1 MATSPASASD
11 RVLTVLAEGLE
22 VAMPGRGAPSGVDA
36 RRAAGVLLLVV
47 IAAVGLRA
55 GGAFSAAGSHAILGM
70 SGQVLY
76 WALAVTEA
84 ILFVAGLILFAFR
97 LIWLR
102 KAGHALPERKRRSI
116 WWLLLLPFMVY
127 GLTRTIAVLRAHGIG
142 PHRASHGAAHTGGGG
157 AVHHTGGSSWPVLV
171 LFIVVALGAAAIT
184 VYRRRRYR
192 VTLAE
197 RGPVPAPEP
206 LAEALAAGAQALRE
220 DPDPRTA
227 IIACYAAME
236 RSLANAGSPADAA
249 DTPAEVLARATAGG
263 LVSSSCAGTLTGLFR
278 RARYSRHPMTEDD
291 RTTAMEALAQVRADL
306 GETAGVGQT

>member
-55 GGAFSAAGSHAILGM
+55 GGAFSAAGSRAILGM
-70 SGQVLY
+70 SGHVLY
-76 WALAVTEA
+76 WALVVTEA
-84 ILFVAGLILFAFR
+84 ILFVAGLILYILR

-102 KAGHALPERKRRSI
+102 KAGKGPPERKRRSI

-127 GLTRTIAVLRAHGIG
+127 GLSRTIAVLRAHGIG
-142 PHRASHGAAHTGGGG
+142 PHRAAHGAASAGGGG

-171 LFIVVALGAAAIT
+171 LFIVVALVAAAVS
-184 VYRRRRYR
+184 VYRHRRPAAPSF
-192 VTLAE
+192 AE
-197 RGPVPAPEP
+197 PVPAPEP

-236 RSLANAGSPADAA
+236 RSLADAGSPADAA

-263 LVSSSCAGTLTGLFR
+263 LVRSSCAGTLTGLFR

-291 RTTAMEALAQVRADL
+291 RAAAMEALAQVRADL
-306 GETAGVGQT
+306 GETADVGQA

>member
-1 MATSPASASD
+1 MATSPASASN

-22 VAMPGRGAPSGVDA
+22 VAMPGRRAPSGVDA

-55 GGAFSAAGSHAILGM
+55 GGAFSAVGSRAILGT
-70 SGQVLY
+70 SGHVLY
-76 WALAVTEA
+76 WALVVTEA
-84 ILFVAGLILFAFR
+84 ILFVAGLILYALR

-102 KAGHALPERKRRSI
+102 KGGGLPERKRRSI
-116 WWLLLLPFMVY
+116 WWLLLLPFMMY
-127 GLTRTIAVLRAHGIG
+127 GLSRTIAILRAHGIRLNPR
-142 PHRASHGAAHTGGGG
+142 PHTAVVAGGGG
-157 AVHHTGGSSWPVLV
+157 AGHTGGSSWPVLV
-171 LFIVVALGAAAIT
+171 LLIVVALVAAAVT
-184 VYRRRRYR
+184 VYRRRRAAAF
-192 VTLAE
+192 TFAE
-197 RGPVPAPEP
+197 PEPVPPEP

-236 RSLANAGSPADAA
+236 RSLADAGSPADAA

-263 LVSSSCAGTLTGLFR
+263 LVRPSCAGTLTGLFR

-291 RTTAMEALAQVRADL
+291 RAAAMEALAQVRADL
-306 GETAGVGQT
+306 GETADVGQA

>member
-1 MATSPASASD
+1 
-11 RVLTVLAEGLE
+11 
-22 VAMPGRGAPSGVDA
+22 MPGRGAPSGVDA

-55 GGAFSAAGSHAILGM
+55 GGAFSAVGSRAILGT
-70 SGQVLY
+70 SGHVLY
-76 WALAVTEA
+76 WALVVTEA
-84 ILFVAGLILFAFR
+84 ILFVAGLILWVLR

-102 KAGHALPERKRRSI
+102 KGGKGLPERKRRPI

-127 GLTRTIAVLRAHGIG
+127 GLSRTIAVLRAHRIG
-142 PHRASHGAAHTGGGG
+142 LHPRPHNAVVAGGGG
-157 AVHHTGGSSWPVLV
+157 AGHTGGSSWPVLV
-171 LFIVVALGAAAIT
+171 LFIVVALVAAAVT
-184 VYRRRRYR
+184 VYRRRRAAAL
-192 VTLAE
+192 TFAE
-197 RGPVPAPEP
+197 PEPVPPEP

-236 RSLANAGSPADAA
+236 RSLADAGSPADAA

-263 LVSSSCAGTLTGLFR
+263 LVRSSCAGTLTGLFR

-291 RTTAMEALAQVRADL
+291 RAAAMEALTQVRADL
-306 GETAGVGQT
+306 GETADVGQA